1 MASVLRWLP
10 LGLLALL
17 TSCGPVYRA
26 CAEPGAAA
34 PIGSAEPDPR
44 RLLGTWALTDNDN
57 LLFNL
62 LLRPDGS
69 ALSAMG
75 SHGPGP
81 LEGLGQRGAD

>member
-26 CAEPGAAA
+26 WAEPGAAA

-57 LLFNL
+57 PDDLTS
-62 LLRPDGS
+62 LRYLIS
-69 ALSAMG
+69 AQLQLGNAAMIMSAYG
-75 SHGPGP
+75 
-81 LEGLGQRGAD
+81 